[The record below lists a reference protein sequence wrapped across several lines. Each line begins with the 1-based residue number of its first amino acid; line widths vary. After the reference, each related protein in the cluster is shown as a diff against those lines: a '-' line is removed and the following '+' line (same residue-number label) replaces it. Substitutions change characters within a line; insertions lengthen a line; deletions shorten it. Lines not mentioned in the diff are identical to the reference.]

1 MKILIIS
8 SRLPRE
14 KGKADSIT
22 VYRIIKYLSQRHD
35 IYLACFYTGT
45 SELQYIDELKNL
57 CVEVKYIKHNLVRAG
72 FSMIKSFFLDQQMP
86 LQVSYFS
93 STRMQILIEDMLDR
107 VKPDISYTHLIRM
120 AEYLRNAK
128 DVPKILAMQISQTL
142 NYGRMIKNI
151 NSILYRLL
159 YSIEYNRVLK
169 YEPEITNYYD
179 SCLLISKHD
188 KEALTNHETIQ
199 NIFFSPHG
207 VDVEYYTKMSTP
219 EQENAV
225 LFCGVMETPT
235 NIDAALFFYTEI
247 FPRIK
252 NHVPDLK
259 LYFVGKNPPSDIL
272 KIAEKDNSVTVTG
285 FVEDIRPY
293 YEKIKI
299 GIDPLR
305 IGAGLQNKLLVGM
318 SMGQPMVCT
327 SIANEGIGASAGE
340 HLLVADD
347 PEDFARA
354 VICLLKDEKYA
365 SELSIKARRFVEAN
379 WTWESHFED
388 LESHLISI
396 EQKLSQHF
404 KLS

>member
-1 MKILIIS
+1 LKILIIS
-8 SRLPRE
+8 SRLPRA

-22 VYRIIKYLSQRHD
+22 VYRIIKHLSQRHD
-35 IYLACFYTGT
+35 IYLACFYSGT
-45 SELQYIDELKNL
+45 SESQYIPELKNL
-57 CVEVKYIKHNLVRAG
+57 CVEVKCIKHNFYAAATRM
-72 FSMIKSFFLDQQMP
+72 FKSLLFDSHMP
-86 LQVSYFS
+86 LQVAFYNSAK
-93 STRMQILIEDMLDR
+93 MKIIIKEMLNR
-107 VKPDISYTHLIRM
+107 IKPDITYSHLIRM
-120 AEYLRNAK
+120 AEYIKNDNR
-128 DVPKILAMQISQTL
+128 VPKILAMQISQTL

-151 NSILYRLL
+151 GSTFHRIL
-159 YSIEYNRVLK
+159 YSIEYNRVLR
-169 YEPEITNYYD
+169 YEPEITNHYD

-188 KEALTNHETIQ
+188 KESLKNHESIQ

-207 VDVEYYTKMSTP
+207 VDVDYYTKKSSP
-219 EQENAV
+219 KQENAV

-235 NIDAALFFYTEI
+235 NVDAALFFYAEI

-252 NHVPDLK
+252 NHIPDIK
-259 LYFVGKNPPSDIL
+259 LYFVGKNPPSVIL
-272 KIAEKDNSVTVTG
+272 KIADKDNSVIATG

-293 YEKIKI
+293 YEKIKV

-327 SIANEGIGASAGE
+327 SIANEGIGATAGE

-354 VICLLKDEKYA
+354 VVCLLTDAKYA
-365 SELSIKARRFVEAN
+365 SELSNSARRFVETN

-388 LESHLISI
+388 LESHLISVEKKI
-396 EQKLSQHF
+396 S
-404 KLS
+404 